1 MSKWSGF
8 IIEDSLDL
16 EDPEIV
22 MKVEQ
27 YLEEEYETIMG
38 DLISN
43 EPKLIEFLGRKTWKD
58 LDGWCFNKSLRQ
70 HLIDQQLIEDEEEES
85 A

>member
-8 IIEDSLDL
+8 IIEDSWDL

-22 MKVEQ
+22 VKVEQ

-38 DLISN
+38 ELISN

-58 LDGWCFNKSLRQ
+58 LGSYELVKCLRQ
-70 HLIDQQLIEDEEEES
+70 ELINQELIEDEEEES